1 MQIRA
6 TKNRVSVWPKKG
18 ELEHAAEDHH
28 KSTSIKNNMH
38 HHHHQL
44 YTNMEQS
51 MYAHV
56 ARRSNKNEE
65 TEPQTAFLLLPSLSS
80 GPGKL
85 TLCGYKCTLECLIDN
100 NLTTTIIT
108 IPTFLVTMITM
119 TMMQLQES
127 EEEKKEE
134 GEGAEKKDDS
144 IVYADLDKSAMSEG
158 SIHMIK
164 SNQNYLLTLSFYI
177 LMNSILHWYM

>member
-18 ELEHAAEDHH
+18 ELEHAADDHH

-44 YTNMEQS
+44 YANMEQS

-65 TEPQTAFLLLPSLSS
+65 TEPQTAFLLLLLPSLSS

-158 SIHMIK
+158 NVQVKIK
-164 SNQNYLLTLSFYI
+164 TIS
-177 LMNSILHWYM
+177 

>member
-1 MQIRA
+1 
-6 TKNRVSVWPKKG
+6 
-18 ELEHAAEDHH
+18 
-28 KSTSIKNNMH
+28 
-38 HHHHQL
+38 
-44 YTNMEQS
+44 MEQS

-65 TEPQTAFLLLPSLSS
+65 TEPQTAFLLLLPSLSS

-100 NLTTTIIT
+100 NLTTIIT

-158 SIHMIK
+158 NVHVKK
-164 SNQNYLLTLSFYI
+164 SNQTYLLIRNLLTFF
-177 LMNSILHWYM
+177 WR

>member
-18 ELEHAAEDHH
+18 ELEHAADDHH

-44 YTNMEQS
+44 YANMEQS

-65 TEPQTAFLLLPSLSS
+65 TEPQTAFLLLLPSLSS
-80 GPGKL
+80 GLGKL

-127 EEEKKEE
+127 EDEKKEE

-158 SIHMIK
+158 NIHMIT
-164 SNQNYLLTLSFYI
+164 SNQNNLLTLNFYI
-177 LMNSILHWYM
+177 LVNSI